1 MSTAAVTDLQQLRHT
16 VENVLGSIDAADF
29 GAACAFIARLD
40 QQMLGRYCGS
50 LGDKL
55 SNTLPTLVA
64 AGMADDSPNA
74 VHLEI
79 GTLFGGSLVGKLWA
93 LNRAGRTQ
101 QRVVAIDPL
110 DGYYGERIDP
120 WSGLAITAENV
131 KINIERFDFNPVDVQ
146 LITRLSTD
154 PACLDELG
162 DVTVQTLLIDGD
174 HSYEGAKADWQIYSP
189 LVAPGGYVILDDF
202 GNRAWPEVTRFGQE
216 LIDATPAGWQ
226 VRGAIDTGLILQR
239 QS

>member
-1 MSTAAVTDLQQLRHT
+1 MSTAPVTDLNELRQT
-16 VENVLGSIDAADF
+16 VENALGPIDPADF
-29 GAACAFIARLD
+29 DAACAFIARLD

-64 AGMADDSPNA
+64 ATRADDSPNV

-79 GTLFGGSLVGKLWA
+79 GTLFGGSIVGKLWA
-93 LNRAGRTQ
+93 LQRAGRTH

-110 DGYYGERIDP
+110 DGYYGQQIDP
-120 WSGLAITAENV
+120 WSGLAITADNV
-131 KINIERFDFNPVDVQ
+131 KTNIERFGFDPAQVQ

-154 PACLDELG
+154 PACLDQLG

-174 HSYEGAKADWQIYSP
+174 HSYQGAKADWQTYSP
-189 LVAPGGYVILDDF
+189 RVAPGGFVILDDY
-202 GNRAWPEVTRFGQE
+202 GNRAWPDVTRFGQE
-216 LIDATPAGWQ
+216 LIETTPAGWQ

-239 QS
+239 EG